1 MVGESFLEERSK
13 DSASPMKHSLL
24 FEGSDVNFL
33 SFDIE
38 TYSPNGFPYAMED
51 PIVNFSL
58 VAPWTRKDLFSVPFL
73 AEPLFEN
80 EMLSLLYKLLRELEG
95 CFLLT
100 YNGTRFDL
108 PYTIERGRLYGLDF
122 AEVFSKFNHLDVYQ
136 GVKCLNPR
144 LPRYDQKSVERFF
157 GISRVLSDVDG
168 GSYCLFF
175 DELFKDGGLEP
186 MFYNIE
192 DSFGCLKIADR
203 VLKRKCELPLIFYE
217 TDI

>member
-1 MVGESFLEERSK
+1 MVGESFLDERSK
-13 DSASPMKHSLL
+13 DSASPMKRSLL

-38 TYSPNGFPYAMED
+38 TYSPNGFPFAMED

-58 VAPWTRKDLFSVPFL
+58 VAPWTRKGLFSVSFL

-122 AEVFSKFNHLDVYQ
+122 AEVFPSLIIGMFTKGLNVLIQ
-136 GVKCLNPR
+136 GC
-144 LPRYDQKSVERFF
+144 QGMTKSLLRGF
-157 GISRVLSDVDG
+157 
-168 GSYCLFF
+168 
-175 DELFKDGGLEP
+175 LEYRG
-186 MFYNIE
+186 F
-192 DSFGCLKIADR
+192 
-203 VLKRKCELPLIFYE
+203 
-217 TDI
+217 